1 MDMNDIF
8 QVGSDILQEV
18 GDAIERNDYSNLSSK
33 VKQRVDEAVSDA
45 ASPYNN
51 NTQRPYGDP
60 RAGGYG
66 YNGGYARGPQDVR
79 QSAREAAQRY
89 AASHGA
95 GTGAASYRTAYQQ
108 KNAARRSDNVI
119 NNRRGGAQDR
129 SNPYAARDARKA
141 EIVPF
146 NQKPVSRSSGAGK
159 MAGGILGTV
168 LGGGSAVVNGIGLAT
183 AVAGGVVGTAL
194 AGPAVLVGLSAAVA
208 AGGVGMVLSADSDSK
223 LINKYYEY
231 GKLIGNQEYV
241 SIKDLAKKLDI
252 SEKELI
258 KTLNRMIKKGYLPGA
273 TYDKQKT
280 TLLLTDNARE
290 QYRLAELS
298 REQREE
304 EERKQQE
311 LAKKQEKFGKK
322 DPVLTDEVKAI
333 LDDGNKY
340 IEHVRYI
347 NDLIPDT
354 QPMSEKLYRL
364 ENIMNRIFAQTR
376 RAPENAKDLRRF
388 MDYYL
393 PTTTKLLN
401 AYVDLM
407 KQDSDVENVAGP
419 LREIEETMDTVND
432 AFEKLFNS
440 MFQDMAW
447 DISSDIS
454 VMKTMMKQDGLTPDG
469 VIAGQ
474 EEAAPVFY
482 DEVSGVAE
490 TEEES

>member
-18 GDAIERNDYSNLSSK
+18 GDAIERNDYSGLSNK
-33 VKQRVDEAVSDA
+33 VKQRVDEAVS
-45 ASPYNN
+45 SSIPPYGN
-51 NTQRPYGDP
+51 QGRRPYTDP
-60 RAGGYG
+60 RAGSYGYG
-66 YNGGYARGPQDVR
+66 RGPQDVR

-95 GTGAASYRTAYQQ
+95 ATGAASYRTQYQQ
-108 KNAARRSDNVI
+108 KNAAHRSDSVI
-119 NNRRGGAQDR
+119 NNRRTGYQDR
-129 SNPYAARDARKA
+129 SDPYAGRNAQKA

-146 NQKPVSRSSGAGK
+146 NQKQVSRGGGAGK
-159 MAGGILGTV
+159 LAGGIIGTV

-194 AGPAVLVGLSAAVA
+194 AGPAVLVGLSAALA
-208 AGGVGMVLSADSDSK
+208 AGGVGMVLSADNDNK

-241 SIKDLAKKLDI
+241 SIKDLAKKLNI
-252 SEKELI
+252 TEKELT
-258 KTLNRMIKKGYLPGA
+258 KTLNKMIKKGYLPGA

-304 EERKQQE
+304 AERKQQE

-322 DPVLTDEVKAI
+322 DPVLTEEVKAI

-354 QPMSEKLYRL
+354 KPMSEKLYRL

-419 LREIEETMDTVND
+419 LREIEDTMDTVND

-454 VMKTMMKQDGLTPDG
+454 VMKTMMKQDGLTPDSAISG
-469 VIAGQ
+469 MDD
-474 EEAAPVFY
+474 EPDHF
-482 DEVSGVAE
+482 DEVSGAAQAE
-490 TEEES
+490 EGE